1 MKSSERYQ
9 EKTYAGLLGKN
20 IGIRLGAPV
29 EPTIWTY
36 ERIRRFYG
44 EIKGYVKPFINFAA
58 DDDINGPFYFL
69 RALDDAGIHEYLD
82 PQAVGEAWLNYTR
95 EGVGMFWWGGYG
107 VSTEHTA
114 YLNLKHGLRPPESGS
129 ARVNGIDLSNQIG
142 GQIFI
147 DTWGFVWP
155 GNPVKAAEFARSAA
169 SVSHDGEAVH
179 GAAFIAACI
188 AASYDCDDIG
198 EIVRRSVQLLPE
210 TSTYRM
216 VVESVW
222 SFHREHPESWRRC
235 MEYLIDEWGYDK
247 YGGVCHVIPNAGV
260 CVMALLY
267 GKHLAQGVE
276 IATMAGWD
284 TDCNAG
290 NVGSILGVM
299 DGIAGIPDH
308 YRSPINDG
316 VVLSG
321 ISGYLNILDLPT
333 YAKKLHALGR
343 ALSGEALSPLW
354 REKEGEI
361 HFDFSLPGS
370 THCFRVS
377 DPFLCR
383 LSHGDRQGKDGQ
395 GCLEVLFDRLV
406 RGEKCK
412 IYYKSFYRRHDF
424 SDERYMPVFSPTAY
438 PGQRVSC
445 SIRVERMN
453 GESITIHPYVH
464 DSNRDRDVC
473 IGGFVVRDEDWL
485 DVSFQIPSLD
495 GALVD
500 EIGIIL
506 EGNSPPKSKDLGVL
520 YLSDFS
526 VSGPA
531 EYSIDLSCQKKE
543 FGSITGFSHNHGSW
557 EIVEDRMQ
565 VLCLGHA
572 EAMTGNYFGRDES
585 IAGSLCL
592 HNGSSALLSVR
603 VQGAMRGYYGGFH
616 EGNAVLAKTVGGK
629 LEILASVPFAVEHE
643 RRYDCA
649 LSVRGEQLLLTID
662 GVESVSTSDASYGH
676 GMVGY
681 AVYAD
686 GRVSFGSPHIN
697 QDI

>member
-1 MKSSERYQ
+1 MQQSERYR

-36 ERIRRFYG
+36 ERIKRFYG
-44 EIKGYVKPFINFAA
+44 EIQGYVKPFINFAA

-69 RALDDAGIHEYLD
+69 RALDDAGLHEFLN
-82 PQAVGEAWLNYTR
+82 PQDVAEAWLNYTR

-114 YLNLKHGLRPPESGS
+114 YLNLKHGVRPPESGS
-129 ARVNGIDLSNQIG
+129 ARVNGVDLSNQIG

-155 GNPVKAAEFARSAA
+155 GNLAKAAEFARCAA
-169 SVSHDGEAVH
+169 SVSHDGEALH

-188 AASYDCDDIG
+188 AAAYDHDDIDK
-198 EIVRRSVQLLPE
+198 IVEMSAQLLPE
-210 TSTYRM
+210 TSEYRR
-216 VVESVW
+216 VVESVCA
-222 SFHREHPESWRRC
+222 FHGEHPESWRRC
-235 MEYLIDEWGYDK
+235 MEYLIAEWGYDK
-247 YGGVCHVIPNAGV
+247 FGGVCHIIPNAGV

-267 GKHLAQGVE
+267 GRNFEKGIE

-290 NVGSILGVM
+290 NVGSILAVM
-299 DGIAGIPDH
+299 DGLDGISAH
-308 YRSPINDG
+308 YRSPVNDG

-333 YAKKLHALGR
+333 YANKLHAMGR
-343 ALSGEALSPLW
+343 FLSGAETAQPW

-383 LSHGDRQGKDGQ
+383 LGHGRQGGADGR
-395 GCLEVLFDRLV
+395 GSLEILFDRLV
-406 RGEKCK
+406 RGQKCK
-412 IYYKSFYRRHDF
+412 IFYKSFYRRHDF

-438 PGQRVSC
+438 AGQMVSF
-445 SIRVERMN
+445 SIRAERMN
-453 GESITIHPYVH
+453 GESIAIHPYVH

-473 IGGFVVRDEDWL
+473 VGGLVVREEEWMDL
-485 DVSFQIPSLD
+485 SFRIPPLD

-500 EIGIIL
+500 EIGIVL
-506 EGNSPPKSKDLGVL
+506 EGNSPAKSKDLGVL
-520 YLSDFS
+520 YLTDFS
-526 VSGPA
+526 ISGPA
-531 EYSIDLSCQKKE
+531 EYSIDLSCQKVE

-557 EIVEDRMQ
+557 ELVDGCMQ
-565 VLCLGHA
+565 VLCLAHA

-585 IAGSLCL
+585 IAGSFCL

-603 VQGAMRGYYGGFH
+603 VQGAMRGYYGGLH
-616 EGNAVLAKTVGGK
+616 EGKAVLAKTVGGK
-629 LEILASVPFAVEHE
+629 LEILASVPCNFEHE
-643 RRYDCA
+643 RWYDCD
-649 LSVRGEQLLLTID
+649 LSVTGQQLLLAID
-662 GVESVSTSDASYGH
+662 GGPTVSVQDASYSH

-681 AVYAD
+681 AVYTD
-686 GRVSFGSPHIN
+686 GRVSFGSPHIH